1 MISFAKIM
9 QKVLTERM
17 SFRDLYSTSTPDR
30 VDRSKSVRSKSLRV
44 TSMDGQE
51 AWTFSYKSSPS
62 TTGHRW
68 HGYVRFLKDNVEQAA
83 SAADL
88 DCMVDC
94 DCPDYRYRF
103 AYNNAKEEA
112 GAIGPNSWNQNNGQ
126 PPRPRE
132 QGGVGDYGTGMCK
145 HLISIGEY
153 LKTNIEPTA
162 PEPPKAPTPVAPK
175 VVPTIKAPEPK
186 PSVPSKPTSNA
197 PQPAKKPVAVKPA
210 PLVKKSPIDAPSPE
224 DTVDDYTDSRSGD
237 LQENVGQVGEK
248 LTALVKS
255 KPEFEVWYEDDEDE
269 N

>member
-9 QKVLTERM
+9 QTVLTERM
-17 SFRDLYSTSTPDR
+17 SFSDLYSTSDPAR
-30 VDRSKSVRSKSLRV
+30 IDRSADVKSKSLRV

-68 HGYVRFLKDNVEQAA
+68 HGYVRFLKDTEGHAG

-112 GAIGPNSWNQNNGQ
+112 GALGPNSWNKNNGQ
-126 PPRPRE
+126 PPRPRD

-145 HLISIGEY
+145 HLISLGEY

-162 PEPPKAPTPVAPK
+162 PEPPKVPAPKAPTVKPTVNAPGPKANVPVKAPTS
-175 VVPTIKAPEPK
+175 VAPEPK
-186 PSVPSKPTSNA
+186 KQPIVKPPIVPNRSSVNA
-197 PQPAKKPVAVKPA
+197 PDPDD
-210 PLVKKSPIDAPSPE
+210 IDNDGYS
-224 DTVDDYTDSRSGD
+224 DSRSGT
-237 LQENVGQVGEK
+237 LQENQGKIGEK
-248 LTALVKS
+248 LSTFIKA
-255 KPEFEVWYEDDEDE
+255 KPEFDVYYNDED
-269 N
+269 